1 MLLNCAMA
9 ANTNV
14 QIKLYLL
21 LLFYFALFLHSVFNN
36 PCQSNPCQ
44 HGGSCLPFISSPGYE
59 CDCPSSFSGP
69 NCEGEYGH
77 LWNIVVYVNYVNV
90 FLLFS
95 LYCVLLLACCTS
107 VYYQSVIKDLI
118 SFELCVLL
126 HDYNAY
132 FDEIHFFS

>member
-14 QIKLYLL
+14 QIKLYLRNIMQSCVVL
-21 LLFYFALFLHSVFNN
+21 VALKHVDGSLTYTTIFHRWPLSRSYDCFEIKLNSYAFKTRTECNIICNYYFYFISRCFL
-36 PCQSNPCQ
+36 
-44 HGGSCLPFISSPGYE
+44 
-59 CDCPSSFSGP
+59 
-69 NCEGEYGH
+69 
-77 LWNIVVYVNYVNV
+77 
-90 FLLFS
+90 
-95 LYCVLLLACCTS
+95 LLLACCTS

-132 FDEIHFFS
+132 FDEIHFF